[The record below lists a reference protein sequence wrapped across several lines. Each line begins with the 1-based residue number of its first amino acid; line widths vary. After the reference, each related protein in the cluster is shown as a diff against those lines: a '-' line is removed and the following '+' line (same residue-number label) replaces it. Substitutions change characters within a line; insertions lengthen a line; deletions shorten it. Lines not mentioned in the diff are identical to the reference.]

1 MTKLGGRYLF
11 RANRFTPSLNNH
23 QAFDLPK
30 EKKKIFSNTY
40 LRKKRSHSEIYRNF
54 SLFLSCT
61 DFTKKKKLH
70 GEIVLS
76 YPQPA

>member
-30 EKKKIFSNTY
+30 KQTY
-40 LRKKRSHSEIYRNF
+40 QQHVFAKKRSHSEIYRNF

-61 DFTKKKKLH
+61 DFTKKKLH

>member
-30 EKKKIFSNTY
+30 KKK
-40 LRKKRSHSEIYRNF
+40 KKF

-61 DFTKKKKLH
+61 DFTKKKKNCTGKLFFRIPSPH
-70 GEIVLS
+70 EKPTL
-76 YPQPA
+76 YN